1 MFVLFV
7 LDLSLGRRCLWSPG
21 SSPRARSFNTLGE
34 SEVGGGGGG
43 DGGGGGGNGCEGR
56 QRPEGE
62 KRQLSRANPTD
73 SRNTIPP
80 LVGGLRMVC
89 SHDRNQPGR
98 RRAKSERKRG
108 SPALADTEWNRDRLK
123 CSGDDDNGGGGGGG
137 GGGGNS
143 RQ

>member
-1 MFVLFV
+1 MGEEVTEEETA
-7 LDLSLGRRCLWSPG
+7 
-21 SSPRARSFNTLGE
+21 AR
-34 SEVGGGGGG
+34 
-43 DGGGGGGNGCEGR
+43 
-56 QRPEGE
+56 GE

-123 CSGDDDNGGGGGGG
+123 CSSDDDNGGGGGGEGENDGDDSLPAILPAVSFARELFVLGCRYSGSRDSCG
-137 GGGGNS
+137 GSS
-143 RQ
+143 RW